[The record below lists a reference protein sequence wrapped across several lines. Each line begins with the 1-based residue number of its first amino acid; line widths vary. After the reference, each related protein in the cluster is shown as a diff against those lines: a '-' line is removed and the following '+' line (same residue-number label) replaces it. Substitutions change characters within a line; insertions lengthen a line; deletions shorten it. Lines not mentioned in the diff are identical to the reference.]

1 MTVGLERVW
10 RSGTIADMPYPD
22 TGRAPVLLRALFALT
37 TLLLSSASGA
47 AARETRGNLVLD
59 GVPEHS
65 PRVLATLD
73 GWLSGRSA
81 SFQDFLPDG
90 SILVT
95 TRFGDAD
102 QVHHVAKPGA
112 DRQQLTFDVDPAG
125 GASANP
131 ASTARQMLFVRDRG
145 GNENAQ
151 LYLQDL
157 DTRQT
162 RRLTD
167 GQSRHGGALWSHD
180 GRYIAF
186 QGNARNG
193 VNQDVYVVDVASN
206 TAPRLVIA
214 SQGQTWTPL
223 DWSPDGQRLLLLD
236 YRSVTDASLY
246 VADVASGA
254 FKAVPLSINP
264 AKPAPQTGIGSARFA
279 ADGRGI
285 WLSADLGGEFRQ
297 LRYVDL
303 VDGRLR
309 TLTAELPWD
318 IDDFEV
324 SSDGHWLAYVA
335 NVDGFSELR
344 IADLGAGTTRIAKGV
359 PQGILYNLRFDR
371 QSKTLGM
378 TLETPTSPRDAWTYE
393 IETDQATRWTSS
405 EMGLVD
411 PARLSSME
419 VFRYPTWDRVGGTP
433 RRIPALIQ
441 KPAKPGRHPVVID
454 IHGGPE
460 GQSRP
465 GYSPFLQYLTA
476 ELGYAV
482 IQPNVRG
489 STGYGRSYTTLDN
502 GRLREDSVR
511 DIGSLLVWIAAQPDL
526 DASRVVVMGGS
537 YGGYMVLASL
547 IAYGDRLQGG
557 IDVVGIS
564 NFVTFLT
571 NTAGYRRDLRRAEY
585 GDERDPAMRA
595 LLRRISPLERASAIR
610 RPLLVVQGL
619 NDPRVPASE
628 SEQLVKKVR
637 EQAGEIWYLAAK
649 DEGHGFRK
657 KNNRDF
663 YLKTAAT
670 FLERLSVAQ
679 IGVERIS
686 ASP

>member
-1 MTVGLERVW
+1 
-10 RSGTIADMPYPD
+10 MPNPD
-22 TGRAPVLLRALFALT
+22 IGRAPGLLRALLVLSS
-37 TLLLSSASGA
+37 LLLCSTSGA
-47 AARETRGNLVLD
+47 AARETRGTLVLD

-73 GWLSGRSA
+73 GWLTGRSA

-90 SILVT
+90 SILIT

-112 DRQQLTFDVDPAG
+112 DRRQLTFDIDPAG
-125 GASANP
+125 GASASP
-131 ASTARQMLFVRDRG
+131 ASTPRRMLFSRDRG

-157 DTRQT
+157 DTNQV

-167 GQSRHGGALWSHD
+167 GQSRHGGALWSRD
-180 GRYIAF
+180 GRYVAF

-193 VNQDVYVVDVASN
+193 VNQDVYLVDVATSA
-206 TAPRLVIA
+206 APRLVIA

-236 YRSVTDASLY
+236 YRSVTDATLY
-246 VADVASGA
+246 VAEIASGA
-254 FKAVPLSINP
+254 FKAVSLSGDP
-264 AKPAPQTGIGSARFA
+264 AKPSPQTGIGSARFA
-279 ADGRGI
+279 ADGRGV

-297 LRYVDL
+297 LRYIDL
-303 VDGRLR
+303 IDGSLR
-309 TLTAELPWD
+309 TLTADLPWD

-344 IADLGAGTTRIAKGV
+344 IADLGAGTTRTAKGV

-371 QSKTLGM
+371 QGTKLGM
-378 TLETPTSPRDAWTYE
+378 TVETPTSPRDVWTYE
-393 IETDQATRWTSS
+393 IESDQATRWTSS

-411 PARLSSME
+411 PARLSPTQ
-419 VFRYPTWDRVGGTP
+419 VFRYPTWDRVSGAP

-441 KPAKPGRHPVVID
+441 KPAKAGRHPVVID

-489 STGYGRSYTTLDN
+489 STGYGRSYTMLDN

-526 DASRVVVMGGS
+526 DANRVVVMGGS

-571 NTAGYRRDLRRAEY
+571 NTAGYRRDLRRVEY
-585 GDERDPAMRA
+585 GDERDPSMRA
-595 LLRRISPLERASAIR
+595 FLRRISPLERASAIR

-637 EQAGEIWYLAAK
+637 EQAGEVWYLAAK

-670 FLERLSVAQ
+670 FLERF
-679 IGVERIS
+679 S

>member
-1 MTVGLERVW
+1 
-10 RSGTIADMPYPD
+10 MPNPD
-22 TGRAPVLLRALFALT
+22 IGRAPGLLRALLVLSS
-37 TLLLSSASGA
+37 LLLCSTSGA
-47 AARETRGNLVLD
+47 AARETRGTLVLD

-73 GWLSGRSA
+73 GWLTGRSA

-90 SILVT
+90 SILIT

-112 DRQQLTFDVDPAG
+112 DRRQLTFDIDPAG
-125 GASANP
+125 GASASP
-131 ASTARQMLFVRDRG
+131 ASTPRRMLFSRDRG

-157 DTRQT
+157 DTNQV

-167 GQSRHGGALWSHD
+167 GQSRHGGALWSRD
-180 GRYIAF
+180 GRYVAF

-193 VNQDVYVVDVASN
+193 VNQDVYLVDVATSA
-206 TAPRLVIA
+206 APRLVIA

-236 YRSVTDASLY
+236 YRSVTDATLY
-246 VADVASGA
+246 IAEIASGA
-254 FKAVPLSINP
+254 FKAVSLSGDP
-264 AKPAPQTGIGSARFA
+264 AKPSPQTGIGSTRFA
-279 ADGRGI
+279 ADGRGV

-297 LRYVDL
+297 LRYIDL
-303 VDGRLR
+303 IDGSLR
-309 TLTAELPWD
+309 TLTADLPWD

-344 IADLGAGTTRIAKGV
+344 IADLGAGTTRTAKGV

-371 QSKTLGM
+371 QGTKLGM
-378 TLETPTSPRDAWTYE
+378 TVETPTSPRDVWTYE
-393 IETDQATRWTSS
+393 IESDQATRWTSS

-411 PARLSSME
+411 PARLSPTQ
-419 VFRYPTWDRVGGTP
+419 VFRYPTWDRVSGAP

-441 KPAKPGRHPVVID
+441 KPAKAGRHPVVID

-489 STGYGRSYTTLDN
+489 STGYGRSYTMLDN

-526 DASRVVVMGGS
+526 DANRVVVMGGS

-571 NTAGYRRDLRRAEY
+571 NTAGYRRDLRRVEY
-585 GDERDPAMRA
+585 GDERDPSMRA
-595 LLRRISPLERASAIR
+595 FLRRISPLERASAIR

-637 EQAGEIWYLAAK
+637 EQAGEVWYLAAK

-670 FLERLSVAQ
+670 FLERF
-679 IGVERIS
+679 S

>member
-1 MTVGLERVW
+1 
-10 RSGTIADMPYPD
+10 MPNPD
-22 TGRAPVLLRALFALT
+22 IGRAPGLLRALLVLSS
-37 TLLLSSASGA
+37 LLLCSTSGA
-47 AARETRGNLVLD
+47 AARETRGTLVLD

-73 GWLSGRSA
+73 GWLTGRSA

-90 SILVT
+90 SILIT

-112 DRQQLTFDVDPAG
+112 DRRQLTFDIDPAG
-125 GASANP
+125 GASASP
-131 ASTARQMLFVRDRG
+131 ASTPRRMLFSRDRG

-157 DTRQT
+157 DTNQV

-167 GQSRHGGALWSHD
+167 GQSRHGGALWSRD
-180 GRYIAF
+180 GRYVAF

-193 VNQDVYVVDVASN
+193 VNQDVYLVDVATSA
-206 TAPRLVIA
+206 APRLVIA

-236 YRSVTDASLY
+236 YRSVTDATLY
-246 VADVASGA
+246 VAEIASGA
-254 FKAVPLSINP
+254 FKAVSLSGDP
-264 AKPAPQTGIGSARFA
+264 AKPSPQTGIGSTRFA
-279 ADGRGI
+279 ADGRGV

-297 LRYVDL
+297 LRYIDL
-303 VDGRLR
+303 IDGSLR
-309 TLTAELPWD
+309 TLTADLPWD

-344 IADLGAGTTRIAKGV
+344 IADLGAGTTRTAKGV

-371 QSKTLGM
+371 QGTKLGM
-378 TLETPTSPRDAWTYE
+378 TVETPTSPRDVWTYE
-393 IETDQATRWTSS
+393 IESDQATRWTSS

-411 PARLSSME
+411 PARLSPTQ
-419 VFRYPTWDRVGGTP
+419 VFRYPTWDRVSGAP

-441 KPAKPGRHPVVID
+441 KPAKAGRHPVVID

-489 STGYGRSYTTLDN
+489 STGYGRSYTMLDN

-526 DASRVVVMGGS
+526 DANRVVVMGGS

-571 NTAGYRRDLRRAEY
+571 NTAGYRRDLRRVEY
-585 GDERDPAMRA
+585 GDERDPSMRA
-595 LLRRISPLERASAIR
+595 FLRRISPLERASAIR

-637 EQAGEIWYLAAK
+637 EQAGEVWYLAAK

-670 FLERLSVAQ
+670 FLERF
-679 IGVERIS
+679 S

>member
-1 MTVGLERVW
+1 
-10 RSGTIADMPYPD
+10 MPYPD
-22 TGRAPVLLRALFALT
+22 IGRAPGLLRVLFVVT
-37 TLLLSSASGA
+37 TLLLSSTSGA
-47 AARETRGNLVLD
+47 AVRETRGNLVLD

-90 SILVT
+90 SILIS

-102 QVHHVAKPGA
+102 QMHHVAKPGA
-112 DRQQLTFDVDPAG
+112 DRRQLTFDIDPAA

-131 ASTARQMLFVRDRG
+131 APLTRQMLFARDRG

-157 DTRQT
+157 DTRQV

-167 GQSRHGGALWSHD
+167 GQSRHGGALWSRD

-186 QGNARNG
+186 QGNARNS
-193 VNQDVYVVDVASN
+193 VNQDVYIVDVASN
-206 TAPRLVIA
+206 AAPRLVIA

-223 DWSPDGQRLLLLD
+223 DWSTDGQRLLLLD
-236 YRSVTDASLY
+236 YRSITDATLY
-246 VADVASGA
+246 VADLATGA
-254 FKAVPLSINP
+254 LKAVVLTANP

-279 ADGRGI
+279 VDGRGI
-285 WLSADLGGEFRQ
+285 WLSADLGGEFQQ
-297 LRYVDL
+297 LHYLDL
-303 VDGRLR
+303 LDGSLR
-309 TLTAELPWD
+309 TLTADLPWD
-318 IDDFEV
+318 VDDLEV
-324 SSDGHWLAYVA
+324 SSDGRWLAYVA
-335 NVDGFSELR
+335 NVDGYSELR
-344 IADLGAGTTRIAKGV
+344 IADLGAGTTRTAKGL
-359 PQGILYNLRFDR
+359 PPGILYNLRFDR
-371 QSKTLGM
+371 QGAKLGM
-378 TLETPTSPRDAWTYE
+378 TLETPTAPRDAWTYE
-393 IETDQATRWTSS
+393 IETEQATRWTMS

-411 PARLSSME
+411 PARLSPME
-419 VFRYPTWDRVGGTP
+419 VFRYPTWDRVGGAP

-441 KPAKPGRHPVVID
+441 RPAKPGRHPVVID

-489 STGYGRSYTTLDN
+489 STGYGRNYTMLDN

-526 DASRVVVMGGS
+526 DANRVVVMGGS

-585 GDERDPAMRA
+585 GDERDPAMHA

-637 EQAGEIWYLAAK
+637 EQAGEVWYLAAK

-663 YLKTAAT
+663 YLRTAAT
-670 FLERLSVAQ
+670 FLERVN
-679 IGVERIS
+679 
-686 ASP
+686 ASR

>member
-1 MTVGLERVW
+1 
-10 RSGTIADMPYPD
+10 MPYPD
-22 TGRAPVLLRALFALT
+22 IGRAPGLLRALFVLT
-37 TLLLSSASGA
+37 TLLLSSTSGA
-47 AARETRGNLVLD
+47 AARETRSNLVLD

-90 SILVT
+90 SILIS
-95 TRFGDAD
+95 TRFGDAE
-102 QVHHVAKPGA
+102 QIHHVAKPGA
-112 DRQQLTFDVDPAG
+112 DRRQLTFDSDPAAS
-125 GASANP
+125 ASANP
-131 ASTARQMLFVRDRG
+131 ASLARQMLFARDRG

-157 DTRQT
+157 DTRQV

-167 GQSRHGGALWSHD
+167 GQSRHGGALWSRD

-193 VNQDVYVVDVASN
+193 VNQDVYIVDVASN
-206 TAPRLVIA
+206 AAPRLVIA

-223 DWSPDGQRLLLLD
+223 DWSADGQRLLLLD
-236 YRSVTDASLY
+236 YRSVTDATLY
-246 VADVASGA
+246 VADLATGA
-254 FKAVPLSINP
+254 FKAVVLAANP

-297 LRYVDL
+297 LRYLDL
-303 VDGRLR
+303 LDGSLR
-309 TLTAELPWD
+309 TLTADLPWD

-324 SSDGHWLAYVA
+324 SSDGRWLAYVA
-335 NVDGFSELR
+335 NVDGYSELR
-344 IADLGAGTTRIAKGV
+344 IADLGAGTTRTAKGL
-359 PQGILYNLRFDR
+359 PPGILYNLRFDR
-371 QSKTLGM
+371 QGTKLGM
-378 TLETPTSPRDAWTYE
+378 TLETPTAPRDAWTYE
-393 IETDQATRWTSS
+393 IETEQAARWTMS

-411 PARLSSME
+411 PARLSPME
-419 VFRYPTWDRVGGTP
+419 VFRYPTWDRIGGAP

-465 GYSPFLQYLTA
+465 VYSPFLQYLTA

-489 STGYGRSYTTLDN
+489 SMGYGRNYTMLDN

-526 DASRVVVMGGS
+526 DADRVVVMGGS

-637 EQAGEIWYLAAK
+637 EQAGEVWYLAAK

-670 FLERLSVAQ
+670 FLER
-679 IGVERIS
+679 IS
-686 ASP
+686 ASR

>member
-1 MTVGLERVW
+1 
-10 RSGTIADMPYPD
+10 MPNPD
-22 TGRAPVLLRALFALT
+22 IGRAPGLLRALLVLSS
-37 TLLLSSASGA
+37 LLLCSTSGA
-47 AARETRGNLVLD
+47 AARETRGTLVLD

-73 GWLSGRSA
+73 GWLTGRSA

-90 SILVT
+90 SILIT

-112 DRQQLTFDVDPAG
+112 DRRQLTFDIDPAG
-125 GASANP
+125 GASASP
-131 ASTARQMLFVRDRG
+131 ASTPRRMLFSRDRG

-157 DTRQT
+157 DTNQV

-167 GQSRHGGALWSHD
+167 GQSRHGGALWSRD
-180 GRYIAF
+180 GRYVAF

-193 VNQDVYVVDVASN
+193 VNQDVYLVDVATSA
-206 TAPRLVIA
+206 APRLVIA

-236 YRSVTDASLY
+236 YRSVTDATLY
-246 VADVASGA
+246 VAEIASGA
-254 FKAVPLSINP
+254 FKAVSLSGDP
-264 AKPAPQTGIGSARFA
+264 AKPSPQTGIGSARFA
-279 ADGRGI
+279 ADGRGV
-285 WLSADLGGEFRQ
+285 WLSADLGGEFRH
-297 LRYVDL
+297 LRYIDL
-303 VDGRLR
+303 IDGSLR
-309 TLTAELPWD
+309 TLTADLPWD

-344 IADLGAGTTRIAKGV
+344 IADLGAGTTRTAKGV

-371 QSKTLGM
+371 QGTKLGM
-378 TLETPTSPRDAWTYE
+378 TVETPTSPRDVWTYE
-393 IETDQATRWTSS
+393 IESNQATRWTSS

-411 PARLSSME
+411 PARLSPTQ
-419 VFRYPTWDRVGGTP
+419 VFRYPTWDRVSGAP

-441 KPAKPGRHPVVID
+441 KPAKAGRHPVVID

-489 STGYGRSYTTLDN
+489 STGYGRSYTMLDN

-526 DASRVVVMGGS
+526 DANRVVVMGGS

-571 NTAGYRRDLRRAEY
+571 NTAGYRRDLRRVEY
-585 GDERDPAMRA
+585 GDERDPSMRA
-595 LLRRISPLERASAIR
+595 FLRRISPLERASAIR

-637 EQAGEIWYLAAK
+637 EQAGEVWYLAAK

-670 FLERLSVAQ
+670 FLERF
-679 IGVERIS
+679 S
-686 ASP
+686 A

>member
-1 MTVGLERVW
+1 
-10 RSGTIADMPYPD
+10 MPYPD
-22 TGRAPVLLRALFALT
+22 IGRAPGLLRVLFVVT
-37 TLLLSSASGA
+37 TLLLSSTSGA
-47 AARETRGNLVLD
+47 AVRETRGNLVLD

-90 SILVT
+90 SILIS

-102 QVHHVAKPGA
+102 QMHHVAKPGA
-112 DRQQLTFDVDPAG
+112 DRRQLTFDIDPAA

-131 ASTARQMLFVRDRG
+131 APLTRQMLFARDRG

-157 DTRQT
+157 DTRQV

-167 GQSRHGGALWSHD
+167 GQSRHGGALWSRD

-186 QGNARNG
+186 QGNARNS
-193 VNQDVYVVDVASN
+193 VNQDVYIVDVASN
-206 TAPRLVIA
+206 AAPRLVIA

-223 DWSPDGQRLLLLD
+223 DWSTDGQRLLLLD
-236 YRSVTDASLY
+236 YRSITDATLY
-246 VADVASGA
+246 VADLATGA
-254 FKAVPLSINP
+254 LKAVVLTANP

-279 ADGRGI
+279 VDGRGI
-285 WLSADLGGEFRQ
+285 WLSADLGGEFQQ
-297 LRYVDL
+297 LHYLDL
-303 VDGRLR
+303 LDGSLR
-309 TLTAELPWD
+309 TLTADLPWD
-318 IDDFEV
+318 VDDLEV
-324 SSDGHWLAYVA
+324 SSDGRWLAYVA
-335 NVDGFSELR
+335 NVDGYSELR
-344 IADLGAGTTRIAKGV
+344 IADLGAGTTRTAKGL
-359 PQGILYNLRFDR
+359 PPGILYNLRFDR
-371 QSKTLGM
+371 QGAKLGM
-378 TLETPTSPRDAWTYE
+378 TLETPTAPRDAWTYE
-393 IETDQATRWTSS
+393 IETEQATRWTMS

-411 PARLSSME
+411 PARLSPME
-419 VFRYPTWDRVGGTP
+419 VFRYPTWDRVGSAP

-441 KPAKPGRHPVVID
+441 RPAKPGRHPVVID

-489 STGYGRSYTTLDN
+489 STGYGRNYTMLDN

-526 DASRVVVMGGS
+526 DANRVVVMGGS

-585 GDERDPAMRA
+585 GDERDPAMHA

-637 EQAGEIWYLAAK
+637 EQAGEVWYLAAK

-663 YLKTAAT
+663 YLRTAAT
-670 FLERLSVAQ
+670 FLERVN
-679 IGVERIS
+679 
-686 ASP
+686 ASR

>member
-1 MTVGLERVW
+1 
-10 RSGTIADMPYPD
+10 MPYPD
-22 TGRAPVLLRALFALT
+22 IGRAPGLLRVLFVVT
-37 TLLLSSASGA
+37 TLLLSSTSGA
-47 AARETRGNLVLD
+47 AVRETRGNLVLD

-90 SILVT
+90 SILIS

-102 QVHHVAKPGA
+102 QMHHVAKPGA
-112 DRQQLTFDVDPAG
+112 DRRQLTFDIDPAA

-131 ASTARQMLFVRDRG
+131 APLTRQMLFARDRG

-157 DTRQT
+157 DTRQV

-167 GQSRHGGALWSHD
+167 GQSRHGGALWSRD

-186 QGNARNG
+186 QGNARNS
-193 VNQDVYVVDVASN
+193 VNQDVYIVDVASN
-206 TAPRLVIA
+206 AAPRLVIA

-223 DWSPDGQRLLLLD
+223 DWSTDGQRLLLLD
-236 YRSVTDASLY
+236 YRSITDATLY
-246 VADVASGA
+246 VADLATGA
-254 FKAVPLSINP
+254 LKAVVLTANP

-279 ADGRGI
+279 VDGRGI
-285 WLSADLGGEFRQ
+285 WLSADLGGEFQQ
-297 LRYVDL
+297 LHYLDL
-303 VDGRLR
+303 LDGSLR
-309 TLTAELPWD
+309 TLTADLPWD
-318 IDDFEV
+318 VDDLEV
-324 SSDGHWLAYVA
+324 SSDGRWLAYVA
-335 NVDGFSELR
+335 NVDGYSELR
-344 IADLGAGTTRIAKGV
+344 IADLGAGTTRTAKGL
-359 PQGILYNLRFDR
+359 PPGILYNLRFDR
-371 QSKTLGM
+371 QGAKLGM
-378 TLETPTSPRDAWTYE
+378 TLETPTAPRDAWTYE
-393 IETDQATRWTSS
+393 IETEQATRWTMS

-411 PARLSSME
+411 PARLSPME
-419 VFRYPTWDRVGGTP
+419 VFRYPTWDRVGGAP

-441 KPAKPGRHPVVID
+441 RPAKPGRHPVVID

-489 STGYGRSYTTLDN
+489 SMGYGRNYTMLDN

-526 DASRVVVMGGS
+526 DADRVVVMGGS

-637 EQAGEIWYLAAK
+637 EQAGEVWYLAAK

-670 FLERLSVAQ
+670 FLER
-679 IGVERIS
+679 IS
-686 ASP
+686 ASR

>member
-1 MTVGLERVW
+1 
-10 RSGTIADMPYPD
+10 MPNPD
-22 TGRAPVLLRALFALT
+22 IGRAPGLLRALLVLSS
-37 TLLLSSASGA
+37 LLLCSTSGA
-47 AARETRGNLVLD
+47 AARETRGTLVLD

-73 GWLSGRSA
+73 GWLTGRSA

-90 SILVT
+90 SILIT

-112 DRQQLTFDVDPAG
+112 DRRQLTFDIDPAG
-125 GASANP
+125 GASASP
-131 ASTARQMLFVRDRG
+131 ASTPRRMLFSRDRG

-157 DTRQT
+157 DTNQV

-167 GQSRHGGALWSHD
+167 GQSRHGGALWSRD
-180 GRYIAF
+180 GRYVAF

-193 VNQDVYVVDVASN
+193 VNQDVYLVDVATSA
-206 TAPRLVIA
+206 APRLVIA

-236 YRSVTDASLY
+236 YRSVTDATLY
-246 VADVASGA
+246 VAEIASGA
-254 FKAVPLSINP
+254 FKAVSLSGDP
-264 AKPAPQTGIGSARFA
+264 AKPSPQTGIGSARFA
-279 ADGRGI
+279 ADGRGV
-285 WLSADLGGEFRQ
+285 WLSADLGGEFRH
-297 LRYVDL
+297 LRYIDL
-303 VDGRLR
+303 IDGSLR
-309 TLTAELPWD
+309 TLTADLPWD

-344 IADLGAGTTRIAKGV
+344 IADLGAGTTRTAKGV

-371 QSKTLGM
+371 QGTKLGM
-378 TLETPTSPRDAWTYE
+378 TVETPTSPRDVWTYE
-393 IETDQATRWTSS
+393 IESDQATRWTSS

-411 PARLSSME
+411 PARLSPTQ
-419 VFRYPTWDRVGGTP
+419 VFRYPTWDRVSGAP

-441 KPAKPGRHPVVID
+441 KPAQPGRHPVVID

-489 STGYGRSYTTLDN
+489 STGYGRSYTMLDN

-526 DASRVVVMGGS
+526 NANRVVVMGGS

-571 NTAGYRRDLRRAEY
+571 NTAGYRRDLRRVEY
-585 GDERDPAMRA
+585 GDERDPSMRA
-595 LLRRISPLERASAIR
+595 FLRRISPLERASAIR

-637 EQAGEIWYLAAK
+637 EQAGEVWYLAAK

-670 FLERLSVAQ
+670 FLERF
-679 IGVERIS
+679 S

>member
-1 MTVGLERVW
+1 
-10 RSGTIADMPYPD
+10 MPNPD
-22 TGRAPVLLRALFALT
+22 IGRAPGLLRALLVLSS
-37 TLLLSSASGA
+37 LLLCSTSGA
-47 AARETRGNLVLD
+47 AARETRGTLVLD

-73 GWLSGRSA
+73 GWLTGRSA

-90 SILVT
+90 SILIT

-112 DRQQLTFDVDPAG
+112 DRRQLTFDIDPAG
-125 GASANP
+125 GASASP
-131 ASTARQMLFVRDRG
+131 ASTPRRMLFSRDRG

-157 DTRQT
+157 DTNQV

-167 GQSRHGGALWSHD
+167 GQSRHGGALWSRD
-180 GRYIAF
+180 GRYVAF

-193 VNQDVYVVDVASN
+193 VNQDVYLVDVATSA
-206 TAPRLVIA
+206 APRLVIA

-236 YRSVTDASLY
+236 YRSVTDATLY
-246 VADVASGA
+246 VAEIASGA
-254 FKAVPLSINP
+254 FKAVSLSGDP
-264 AKPAPQTGIGSARFA
+264 AKPSPQTGIGSARFA
-279 ADGRGI
+279 ADGRGV
-285 WLSADLGGEFRQ
+285 WLSADLGGEFRH
-297 LRYVDL
+297 LRYIDL
-303 VDGRLR
+303 IDGSLR
-309 TLTAELPWD
+309 TLTADLPWD

-344 IADLGAGTTRIAKGV
+344 IADLGAGTTRTAKGV

-371 QSKTLGM
+371 QGTKLGM
-378 TLETPTSPRDAWTYE
+378 TVETPTSPRDVWTYE
-393 IETDQATRWTSS
+393 IESDQATRWTSS

-411 PARLSSME
+411 PARLSPTQ
-419 VFRYPTWDRVGGTP
+419 VFRYPTWDRVSGAP

-441 KPAKPGRHPVVID
+441 KPAKAGRHPVVID

-489 STGYGRSYTTLDN
+489 STGYGRSYTMLDN

-526 DASRVVVMGGS
+526 DANRVVVMGGS

-571 NTAGYRRDLRRAEY
+571 NTAGYRRDLRRVEY
-585 GDERDPAMRA
+585 GDERDPSMRA
-595 LLRRISPLERASAIR
+595 FLRRISPLERASAIR

-637 EQAGEIWYLAAK
+637 EQAGEVWYLAAK

-670 FLERLSVAQ
+670 FLERF
-679 IGVERIS
+679 S

>member
-1 MTVGLERVW
+1 M
-10 RSGTIADMPYPD
+10 
-22 TGRAPVLLRALFALT
+22 
-37 TLLLSSASGA
+37 
-47 AARETRGNLVLD
+47 
-59 GVPEHS
+59 
-65 PRVLATLD
+65 LATLD

-90 SILVT
+90 SILIS
-95 TRFGDAD
+95 TRFGDAE
-102 QVHHVAKPGA
+102 QIHHVAKPGA
-112 DRQQLTFDVDPAG
+112 DRRQLTFDSDPAAS
-125 GASANP
+125 ASANP
-131 ASTARQMLFVRDRG
+131 ASLARQMLFARDRG

-157 DTRQT
+157 DTRQV

-167 GQSRHGGALWSHD
+167 GQSRHGGALWSRD

-186 QGNARNG
+186 EGNARNG
-193 VNQDVYVVDVASN
+193 VNQDVYIVDVASN
-206 TAPRLVIA
+206 AAPRLVIA

-223 DWSPDGQRLLLLD
+223 DWSADGQRLLLLD
-236 YRSVTDASLY
+236 YRSVTDATLY
-246 VADVASGA
+246 VADLATGA
-254 FKAVPLSINP
+254 FKAVVLAANP

-297 LRYVDL
+297 LRYLDL
-303 VDGRLR
+303 LDGSLR
-309 TLTAELPWD
+309 TLTADLPWD

-324 SSDGHWLAYVA
+324 SSDGRWLAYVA
-335 NVDGFSELR
+335 NVDGYSELR
-344 IADLGAGTTRIAKGV
+344 IADLGAGTTRTAKGL
-359 PQGILYNLRFDR
+359 PPGILYNLRFDR
-371 QSKTLGM
+371 QGTKLGM
-378 TLETPTSPRDAWTYE
+378 TLETPTAPRDAWTYE
-393 IETDQATRWTSS
+393 IETEQATRWTTS

-411 PARLSSME
+411 PARLSPME
-419 VFRYPTWDRVGGTP
+419 VFRYPTWDRIGGAP

-489 STGYGRSYTTLDN
+489 STGYGRNYTMLDN

-526 DASRVVVMGGS
+526 DADRVVVMGGS

-571 NTAGYRRDLRRAEY
+571 NTAGYRR
-585 GDERDPAMRA
+585 
-595 LLRRISPLERASAIR
+595 
-610 RPLLVVQGL
+610 
-619 NDPRVPASE
+619 
-628 SEQLVKKVR
+628 
-637 EQAGEIWYLAAK
+637 
-649 DEGHGFRK
+649 
-657 KNNRDF
+657 
-663 YLKTAAT
+663 
-670 FLERLSVAQ
+670 
-679 IGVERIS
+679 
-686 ASP
+686 